1 MRPGNICW
9 AYSAPQ
15 WIWVA
20 FSSALNWNGGIMSHW
35 RTFVSNCI
43 GESTLCA
50 YKESRTFC
58 PHFTICVSLAAWI
71 QMKIFHFHC
80 MSIEDKMQIISSV
93 IQLWITVLVSA
104 RIEFVFFWVADIV
117 LCLGFWMRMLLIAH
131 WCFKLLLSNAYTK
144 LKTFWLLILPCY
156 HGGWGHIRCW
166 EGTEPGQDD
175 PNWPKGDSI
184 CLGIM
189 LNNIIWG
196 NWADAAQGVSRH
208 HSASG
213 WWPIALC
220 INFLEY
226 SFIIMLSIII
236 FPSFSVLLNCLYL
249 NPWVL
254 SFFQVLSPQHCGV
267 SEWMAVLSARLNHN
281 SCPVT
286 ARETT
291 STLCFFSFL
300 HY

>member
-20 FSSALNWNGGIMSHW
+20 FSSALNWNGGIVSHW

-131 WCFKLLLSNAYTK
+131 CCFKLLLSNAYTK
-144 LKTFWLLILPCY
+144 LDFLASYTAMLPWRLRA
-156 HGGWGHIRCW
+156 HKVLGGDRTRTRWS
-166 EGTEPGQDD
+166 ELA
-175 PNWPKGDSI
+175 KGRFH
-184 CLGIM
+184 M
-189 LNNIIWG
+189 L
-196 NWADAAQGVSRH
+196 RH
-208 HSASG
+208 HAKQYNLGELSRCCSG
-213 WWPIALC
+213 C
-220 INFLEY
+220 
-226 SFIIMLSIII
+226 
-236 FPSFSVLLNCLYL
+236 V
-249 NPWVL
+249 
-254 SFFQVLSPQHCGV
+254 
-267 SEWMAVLSARLNHN
+267 
-281 SCPVT
+281 
-286 ARETT
+286 
-291 STLCFFSFL
+291 
-300 HY
+300 